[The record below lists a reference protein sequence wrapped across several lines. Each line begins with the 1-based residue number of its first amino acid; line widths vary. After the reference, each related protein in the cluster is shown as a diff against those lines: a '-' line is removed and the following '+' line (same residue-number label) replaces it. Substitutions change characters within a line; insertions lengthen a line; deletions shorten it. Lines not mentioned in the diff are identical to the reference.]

1 MNLYLVRH
9 ATAKS
14 EFEDPLRGL
23 SGEGRADIEAVAEIV
38 ARSGAAPARILQSGK
53 KRASETAEVLA
64 RHIGFDGAVEVVE
77 GLDPMDLT
85 DTWLEHV
92 DASDEDLMLVGHMPY
107 MGKLAAQLTTGN
119 KERDFLEFKTATV
132 LCLKR
137 GGRGAWYI
145 GWMVTPENCSLMPD
159 GA

>member
-1 MNLYLVRH
+1 
-9 ATAKS
+9 
-14 EFEDPLRGL
+14 
-23 SGEGRADIEAVAEIV
+23 
-38 ARSGAAPARILQSGK
+38 
-53 KRASETAEVLA
+53 
-64 RHIGFDGAVEVVE
+64 
-77 GLDPMDLT
+77 MDLT

-92 DASDEDLMLVGHMPY
+92 DASDDDLMLVGHMPY

-119 KERDFLEFKTATV
+119 KERDFLEFTTATV

-145 GWMVTPENCSLMPD
+145 GWMVTPENCSLVPD